1 MADKLIDIPN
11 IDTQNYP
18 ICELQLDYNLMN
30 QPIKSN
36 KSHKICQ
43 AIELENVNIKLWVQV

>member
-18 ICELQLDYNLMN
+18 ICKLQLQLDEPTD
-30 QPIKSN
+30 QI
-36 KSHKICQ
+36 
-43 AIELENVNIKLWVQV
+43 

>member
-1 MADKLIDIPN
+1 MAEKLIDIPN

-18 ICELQLDYNLMN
+18 ICKLQLDYNLMN